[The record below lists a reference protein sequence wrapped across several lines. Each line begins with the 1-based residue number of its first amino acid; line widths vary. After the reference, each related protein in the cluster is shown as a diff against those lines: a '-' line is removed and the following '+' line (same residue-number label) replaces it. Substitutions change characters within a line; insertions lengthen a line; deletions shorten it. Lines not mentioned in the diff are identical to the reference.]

1 MAVEIA
7 AVLGAARVAAGLVKE
22 AHGLVGDIRSGMLAK
37 NDDAKQKLE
46 EALTGLQQS
55 LRDAGRLA
63 EFGEEYAGVQQDVV
77 ELLWDCERVRA
88 SLRENREAVS
98 DSGNP
103 RYSGAWEIVAQLF
116 DSVERRQEPLFRALD
131 DRIAWLNDRDRGQI
145 QQRLNDAAM
154 AAQGAAQAVRSKA
167 SDDAD
172 LHLRRIVEELRR
184 VQSSLNDTLRKG
196 IFGSLEELAR

>member
-37 NDDAKQKLE
+37 NDDAKRKLE

-184 VQSSLNDTLRKG
+184 VQSSLSDTLRKG